1 MRPQLD
7 VTATYLFRKL
17 EVLLPLM
24 KIPMPPLTL
33 IHHLFKPLHVIS
45 ELPTFGRGVMKP
57 HFSTKRIKSQ
67 PIYTWQH
74 ISHHVEASFHLQK
87 TTTLKSVQ
95 AITFPSFFSHHIYQ
109 VNQFHAP
116 LPPLQWCHLNSSTI
130 RASNVGV
137 HLDIE
142 LEVGDHVREI
152 DDSDISA
159 TCGSGDNLN
168 KASAEPKFENTE
180 RAMIL
185 TIG

>member
-17 EVLLPLM
+17 EVPLPLM
-24 KIPMPPLTL
+24 KIPMPPLTF
-33 IHHLFKPLHVIS
+33 IHHLFKPFHVIS

-57 HFSTKRIKSQ
+57 HFSTKRIKLQ

-74 ISHHVEASFHLQK
+74 MSHHAKASFHLQK
-87 TTTLKSVQ
+87 TTTLKFMQ
-95 AITFPSFFSHHIYQ
+95 AITFPSFFSHHIYR
-109 VNQFHAP
+109 VNQ
-116 LPPLQWCHLNSSTI
+116 LPPPPQWCHLNSSTI

-137 HLDIE
+137 YLGIE
-142 LEVGDHVREI
+142 LEVGDHVRETS
-152 DDSDISA
+152 DGDISA
-159 TCGSGDNLN
+159 TCGSGDNVD
-168 KASAEPKFENTE
+168 KASAEPKFEDTK